1 MHQAIERIFYTI
13 LKTNLICLISLQ
25 KKCFWLPVWNHKEIH
40 ITKPNSMLSGSV
52 TETNSI
58 DTYTN
63 EEVDTRT
70 INLSDAAEK
79 DIHILGS
86 NIIAMVLFKL
96 ISHKI

>member
-1 MHQAIERIFYTI
+1 
-13 LKTNLICLISLQ
+13 
-25 KKCFWLPVWNHKEIH
+25 
-40 ITKPNSMLSGSV
+40 MLSGSV

-63 EEVDTRT
+63 EEVDART

-86 NIIAMVLFKL
+86 NIIAIVLFKL